1 MKEEIYLATIETL
14 TQKIVDL
21 KEENANIKKEHEVQM
36 QCMRDR
42 AIRRTLEALLTRPF
56 F

>member
-36 QCMRDR
+36 QCMRDSH
-42 AIRRTLEALLTRPF
+42 AKACKMYENGKF
-56 F
+56 